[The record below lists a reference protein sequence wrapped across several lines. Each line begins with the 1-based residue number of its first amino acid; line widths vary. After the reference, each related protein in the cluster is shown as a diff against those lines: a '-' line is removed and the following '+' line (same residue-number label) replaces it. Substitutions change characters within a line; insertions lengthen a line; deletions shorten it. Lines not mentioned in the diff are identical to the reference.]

1 MSRVAHEKKKPYF
14 CLYLTSL
21 TIDYEGMCLHI
32 PSLAGGLQADRGCAC
47 RYPLP
52 KLHVHMVHWKVA
64 VLSAYHTHK
73 IHSKSESV
81 CLELFVHFEEG
92 HSKMTL
98 HDGLTEYLASLALFG
113 VVLICLPICISLTS
127 LELFNCNGP
136 AVMSSK

>member
-1 MSRVAHEKKKPYF
+1 
-14 CLYLTSL
+14 
-21 TIDYEGMCLHI
+21 
-32 PSLAGGLQADRGCAC
+32 
-47 RYPLP
+47 
-52 KLHVHMVHWKVA
+52 
-64 VLSAYHTHK
+64 VLSAYHIHK

-127 LELFNCNGP
+127 LELFNCHWKHHSNFSNVHHSDLLWYKSGYYDLILVVP
-136 AVMSSK
+136 WV